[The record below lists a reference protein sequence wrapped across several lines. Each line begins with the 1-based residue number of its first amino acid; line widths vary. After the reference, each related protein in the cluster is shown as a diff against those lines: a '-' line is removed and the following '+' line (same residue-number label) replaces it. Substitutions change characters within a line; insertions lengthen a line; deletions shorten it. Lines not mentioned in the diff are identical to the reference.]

1 MKACKNIL
9 FLPLYIPPP
18 LCVSAP
24 LNITPFT
31 MLFTVPS
38 IISILQIR
46 LKPRLFSELHL
57 TPAPYSMKVKVK
69 VKSLSRVRLFATPRT
84 VTYQAPPSMAFSR
97 QEYWSGVPLPSP

>member
-1 MKACKNIL
+1 MKACENIL
-9 FLPLYIPPP
+9 FLPLYIPQP

-38 IISILQIR
+38 IVSILQIH

-69 VKSLSRVRLFATPRT
+69 SLSRVRLFATPWT
-84 VTYQAPPSMAFSR
+84 VT
-97 QEYWSGVPLPSP
+97 

>member
-9 FLPLYIPPP
+9 FLPLYIPQP

-84 VTYQAPPSMAFSR
+84 VTYQALLSKGFSR
-97 QEYWSGVPLPSP
+97 Q